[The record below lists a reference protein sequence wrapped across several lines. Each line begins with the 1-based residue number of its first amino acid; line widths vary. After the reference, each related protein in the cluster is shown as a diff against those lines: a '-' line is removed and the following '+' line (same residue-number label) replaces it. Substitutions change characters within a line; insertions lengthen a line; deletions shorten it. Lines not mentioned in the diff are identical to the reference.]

1 MPGFLTSQPR
11 MNVSLTRCKK
21 GMVVVTDKAF
31 LQRAGKRTLLGKLC
45 HTWSRRHNTCWIGWK
60 AMLNNSVA
68 LPGLP
73 LPLSSPPPPR
83 LHDMLAPALLASTSQ
98 QLPALTRIDEE
109 SLIES
114 FNLLRTALTLA
125 SAPPSEPQTQTRTR
139 TRTTHKAPPST
150 PAAGPAPGG
159 ASTTKPSGRH
169 RRKKT
174 VKATDTARLSVHNN
188 GPRRGSSSGGNPDGG
203 HGSTSTRRAG

>member
-45 HTWSRRHNTCWIGWK
+45 HTWSRRHDTCWIGWK
-60 AMLNNSVA
+60 AMLNKSVA

-73 LPLSSPPPPR
+73 LLPTPLPSR
-83 LHDMLAPALLASTSQ
+83 LHDVLMPALLASTSQ
-98 QLPALTRIDEE
+98 QLPALTGIDEE
-109 SLIES
+109 SLIEY
-114 FNLLRTALTLA
+114 FNMLGTVQPLA
-125 SAPPSEPQTQTRTR
+125 SAPASEPQTQTRTR
-139 TRTTHKAPPST
+139 TRTTHQAPPST

-159 ASTTKPSGRH
+159 ASTTKPSGQH

-174 VKATDTARLSVHNN
+174 VKATDTARPSVRNN
-188 GPRRGSSSGGNPDGG
+188 GPRRGSSSGGNPDVG